1 MIKERAVELQI
12 RHSDVI
18 RKRIFSILEISGP
31 GDMLSRLADI
41 ILIVLIVASV
51 VANILASVQSI
62 YTEYMAWLQALE
74 TVTVAVFSIE
84 YALRI
89 WSCVESSDPRFHQQ
103 PFWGRVRYALSPM
116 VIIDLLA
123 ILPFYLVLWFSVD
136 LMFLRVFRLF
146 RIFKLTRYSPAMGLL
161 LTVLRKE
168 ARSFGAAMFIML
180 VVLVIVASGIY
191 LVENEAQPEAFG
203 SIPAAMWWAV
213 ATLTTVGYGDVT
225 PITPLGKIF
234 GACVTIVGVGMV
246 ALPAGILASAFSD
259 ELRLRREQYASMV
272 DDALLDGVIN
282 QEEER
287 ELARSR
293 YDLGIDS
300 NDAASIEK
308 RAGMGGCCPHCG
320 ELLEPSPD

>member
-1 MIKERAVELQI
+1 MIKQEAVGLET
-12 RHSDVI
+12 RNSSVM

-31 GDMLSRLADI
+31 GDLLSRLADI

-51 VANILASVQSI
+51 VANILASVQEI
-62 YTEYMAWLQALE
+62 YTEYMAWLQTLE
-74 TVTVAVFSIE
+74 LVTVVVFSAE

-89 WSCVESSDPRFHQQ
+89 WSCVESPDPRFHQQ
-103 PFWGRVRYALSPM
+103 PLWGRVRYALSPM

-123 ILPFYLVLWFSVD
+123 ILPFYLVLWMSVD

-168 ARSFGAAMFIML
+168 SKSFGAAMFIML

-191 LVENEAQPEAFG
+191 LVENEAQPEAFA

-225 PITPLGKIF
+225 PITPLGKVF

-259 ELRLRREQYASMV
+259 ELRQRREQYATMV
-272 DDALLDGVIN
+272 DKALLDGVIDQN
-282 QEEER
+282 EER
-287 ELARSR
+287 QLARSR

-308 RAGMGGCCPHCG
+308 RAGSGGTCPHCG
-320 ELLEPSPD
+320 ELLETPPD

>member
-1 MIKERAVELQI
+1 MIKQETVGLEARNGSLM
-12 RHSDVI
+12 
-18 RKRIFSILEISGP
+18 RKRVFSILEISGP
-31 GDMLSRLADI
+31 GDLLSRLADF

-51 VANILASVQSI
+51 VANILASVQDI
-62 YTEYMAWLQALE
+62 YTEYEAWLQTLE
-74 TVTVAVFSIE
+74 LVTVAVFSVE
-84 YALRI
+84 YILRI
-89 WSCVESSDPRFHQQ
+89 WSCVESPDPRFHQQ
-103 PFWGRVRYALSPM
+103 PLWGRVRYALSPM

-123 ILPFYLVLWFSVD
+123 ILPFYLVLWMSVD

-168 ARSFGAAMFIML
+168 SKSFGAAMFIML

-191 LVENEAQPEAFG
+191 LVENEAQPEAFA

-259 ELRLRREQYASMV
+259 ELRQRREQYATMV
-272 DDALLDGVIN
+272 DEALQDGVID
-282 QEEER
+282 QHEER
-287 ELARSR
+287 QLAKSR
-293 YDLGIDS
+293 LDLGIDS

-308 RAGMGGCCPHCG
+308 RAGQCGTCPHCG
-320 ELLEPSPD
+320 ELLETPPE